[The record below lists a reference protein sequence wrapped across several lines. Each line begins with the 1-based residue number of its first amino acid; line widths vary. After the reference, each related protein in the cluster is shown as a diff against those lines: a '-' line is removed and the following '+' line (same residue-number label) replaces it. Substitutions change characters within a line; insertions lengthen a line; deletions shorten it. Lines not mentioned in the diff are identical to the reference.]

1 VRNRSQSLRVRWF
14 LASCAFVV
22 IMTYVASHQRRPV
35 PAVLPPV
42 AATAPEPVPQPQ
54 LAAPPESVPEPQ
66 LAAAPQSAPEPQLAA
81 APQSAPEP
89 QLAAAP
95 QSAPDLRPNGV
106 EATAPPQQ
114 ADPVRLEEQA
124 PAETRLAPE
133 PQESVR
139 ANLIAPSPT
148 TQELV
153 APTSSAEIVPIP
165 LPRPRPPM
173 QAAGRA
179 PRAAA
184 FRAPQRVNSRAID
197 ARAR

>member
-1 VRNRSQSLRVRWF
+1 MRNRSQSLRVRWF

-22 IMTYVASHQRRPV
+22 IMTYVASHQRQPV

-54 LAAPPESVPEPQ
+54 LAA
-66 LAAAPQSAPEPQLAA
+66 APQSAPEPQSAA
-81 APQSAPEP
+81 ASQSAPDL
-89 QLAAAP
+89 QSAAAS

-114 ADPVRLEEQA
+114 TDPVRLEEPA

-153 APTSSAEIVPIP
+153 APTSSAEVTPIP
-165 LPRPRPPM
+165 LPRPRPRM

-179 PRAAA
+179 TNAAA
-184 FRAPQRVNSRAID
+184 FRAPVRINSRAID

>member
-1 VRNRSQSLRVRWF
+1 MRNRSQSLRVRWF

-22 IMTYVASHQRRPV
+22 IMTYVASHQRPPV
-35 PAVLPPV
+35 PAALPPV

-54 LAAPPESVPEPQ
+54 LAATPQSVPEPQ
-66 LAAAPQSAPEPQLAA
+66 LAAAS
-81 APQSAPEP
+81 
-89 QLAAAP
+89 

-114 ADPVRLEEQA
+114 PDPVRLEEQA

-139 ANLIAPSPT
+139 ANLVAPSAT

-153 APTSSAEIVPIP
+153 APTSSAEVVPIP
-165 LPRPRPPM
+165 LPRPRPRM

-179 PRAAA
+179 ATAAA
-184 FRAPQRVNSRAID
+184 VRAPLRINSRAID